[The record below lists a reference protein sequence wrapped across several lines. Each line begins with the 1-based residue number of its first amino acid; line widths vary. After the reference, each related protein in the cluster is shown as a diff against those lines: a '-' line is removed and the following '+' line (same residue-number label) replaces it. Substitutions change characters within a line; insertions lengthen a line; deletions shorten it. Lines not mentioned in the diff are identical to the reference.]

1 MSMRIKQKG
10 QNRLRFIAKR
20 AKPTKKRAKPTKF
33 YREGKRPKLLNSFN
47 KHYTALIKA
56 AV

>member
-1 MSMRIKQKG
+1 M
-10 QNRLRFIAKR
+10 AKR

-33 YREGKRPKLLNSFN
+33 NRERKRLKLLNSFN

-56 AV
+56 AVLV